1 MAAGRSTPGGGPVP
15 RVRQRFA
22 RDARGSSALTGAVL
36 MFVAVGCFTTLDTIL
51 KYLSAQ
57 YPVLLLVWIRYF
69 LQALYLA
76 VLMPAMGK
84 AALFRTT
91 QWPIQAARGLL
102 LSGASV
108 MVVLSLQHLPM
119 AQTYAVTFSTPLIAT
134 GLAVPLLGERAS
146 AAQWTAILLGFVGI
160 VIALAPSPQ
169 MLRPALLFPVMM
181 AASNAAYQVMTRL
194 GGRRDGPLTLTFHA
208 AAFGTLWTALALPFV
223 FVPVAPEHVVI
234 LLAAGLFGTAAQ
246 ILLAQAVRIAPMAVV
261 SPIGYSQILWA
272 IGIGYA
278 VFGEVPSLSALA
290 GGAIVAASGI
300 AVIRLKG
307 QETLLSE

>member
-1 MAAGRSTPGGGPVP
+1 MAASRSTPGGDPAQRIRQP
-15 RVRQRFA
+15 IVRR
-22 RDARGSSALTGAVL
+22 RHGSAALTGALL
-36 MFVAVGCFTTLDTIL
+36 MLVAVGCFTTLDTIL
-51 KYLSAQ
+51 KYLSGQ

-69 LQALYLA
+69 LQAVYLA
-76 VLMPAMGK
+76 ALMPALGK
-84 AALFRTT
+84 AVLFRTT
-91 QWPIQAARGLL
+91 QWPLQAARGLL

-108 MVVLSLQHLPM
+108 FVVLSLQHLPM

-134 GLAVPLLGERAS
+134 ALAIPLLGERAS

-160 VIALAPSPQ
+160 LTALAPSTA
-169 MLRPALLFPVMM
+169 MARPALLLPVMM
-181 AASNAAYQVMTRL
+181 AASNAAYQVMTRY

-208 AAFGTLWTALALPFV
+208 AVFGALWMALALPFV
-223 FVPVAPEHVVI
+223 IVPIAPEHLLI
-234 LLAAGLFGTAAQ
+234 LLLAGAFGTSAQ

-272 IGIGYA
+272 IGIGYF
-278 VFGEVPSLSALA
+278 VFGEVPTPSTLI

-300 AVIRLKG
+300 AVVRLRA